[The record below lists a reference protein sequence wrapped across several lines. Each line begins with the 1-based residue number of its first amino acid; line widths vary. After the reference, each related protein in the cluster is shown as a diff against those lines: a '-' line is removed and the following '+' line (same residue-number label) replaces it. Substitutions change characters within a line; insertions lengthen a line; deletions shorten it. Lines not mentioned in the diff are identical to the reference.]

1 MQELMASVNF
11 VKGKIYE
18 ALDNRGMAMD
28 CYVQSLHKSIYM
40 FEALEALVQNE
51 MLMPWE
57 GKIYTTQKAFNIIM
71 SIICLVIFLLK
82 IIY

>member
-1 MQELMASVNF
+1 MASVHLI
-11 VKGKIYE
+11 KGKIYE

-40 FEALEALVQNE
+40 FEALESLVQNE

-57 GKIYTTQKAFNIIM
+57 GKAVKYK
-71 SIICLVIFLLK
+71 LD
-82 IIY
+82 